1 MTPDKDIMDFVFAEQ
16 HPSGGVT
23 LLIDGNRR
31 KEPAIQ
37 RWVMDVTREYRRL
50 ENRYLFHVAVFQC
63 GVMVQGTR

>member
-31 KEPAIQ
+31 KEPGHTALGDGCHP
-37 RWVMDVTREYRRL
+37 RVSDGKDRVCDAERAEPP
-50 ENRYLFHVAVFQC
+50 A
-63 GVMVQGTR
+63 